1 MRIAYFDCFSG
12 ISGNMIL
19 GALLDAGL
27 PLDDLRRELNRL
39 TLSGYEIEATR
50 VTKQGLA
57 ATYVAVRVQEEQPE
71 RRLGDILAVIARS
84 SLSERVKDQSQRI
97 FTSLAAAEGRVHDQD
112 AEVVHLHEV
121 GAVDAMVD
129 IVGTAIGLQLLGIER
144 VECSPLNLGHG
155 FVRARHGVLPV
166 PAPATLELLRGVPVY
181 SRGTAHE
188 LVTPTGA
195 AIVASLAARF
205 GPLPPMTVEG
215 VGYGAGK
222 ADLKRP
228 NLLRLVLGQDQEIGH
243 TYLSDA
249 VTVLETNLD
258 DMNPQF
264 YDYVMERLFAAGA
277 LDVYL
282 SPIQMKKNRP
292 GVALSVLC
300 HQGQVEEMLAII
312 FAETSTLGVRVSER
326 TRRCLE
332 RSTTVLS
339 TRFGEIR
346 VKVARRG
353 EAILHVA
360 PEYED
365 CKRAARQHGVTLSA
379 VYQEAT
385 RQAIEDSG
393 LRSRADH
400 IS

>member
-12 ISGNMIL
+12 VSGNMIL

-27 PLDDLRRELNRL
+27 PLDDLRRELNKL
-39 TLSGYEIEATR
+39 PLSGYGIEAAH

-57 ATYVAVRVQEEQPE
+57 GIYVEVRVEEEQPE
-71 RRLGDILAVIARS
+71 RTLGDILAVIAQS
-84 SLSERVKDQSQRI
+84 ALPEQVKERSQRI
-97 FTSLAAAEGRVHDQD
+97 FTRLAAAEGKVHDQD
-112 AEVVHLHEV
+112 AEAVRLHEV

-129 IVGTAIGLQLLGIER
+129 VVGTAIGLQLLGIDR

-181 SRGTAHE
+181 SLGTAHE

-205 GPLPPMTVEG
+205 GPLPAMTVEG

-222 ADLKRP
+222 ADLGRP
-228 NLLRLVLGQDQEIGH
+228 NLLRLVLGQDQGMGQA
-243 TYLSDA
+243 YLSDA

-300 HQGQVEEMLAII
+300 RHDQVEEMLAII

-339 TRFGEIR
+339 TRYGQIR

-379 VYQEAT
+379 VYQEAVK
-385 RQAIEDSG
+385 QAIEDSG
-393 LRSRADH
+393 LRDRADH
-400 IS
+400 VS

>member
-27 PLDDLRRELNRL
+27 PLDDLRRELNKL
-39 TLSGYEIEATR
+39 PLSGYEIEATR
-50 VTKQGLA
+50 VTRQGLA
-57 ATYVAVRVQEEQPE
+57 GIYVEVRVQEEQPE
-71 RRLGDILAVIARS
+71 RTLGDILAVIAGS
-84 SLSERVKDQSQRI
+84 TLPERVKDQSQRI
-97 FTSLAAAEGRVHDQD
+97 FTCLAAAEGRVHDQD
-112 AEVVHLHEV
+112 AEVVRLHEV

-129 IVGTAIGLQLLGIER
+129 VVGTAIGLQLLGIDR

-181 SRGTAHE
+181 SRGAAHE
-188 LVTPTGA
+188 TVTPTGA

-205 GPLPPMTVEG
+205 GPLPTMTVEG

-222 ADLKRP
+222 ADLERP
-228 NLLRLVLGQDQEIGH
+228 NLLRLVLGQAQEIGQA
-243 TYLSDA
+243 YLSDA

-282 SPIQMKKNRP
+282 TPIQMKKNRP

-300 HQGQVEEMLAII
+300 HHAQVEEMLAIV

-332 RSTTVLS
+332 RTTTVLS

-346 VKVARRG
+346 VKVACRG

-379 VYQEAT
+379 VYQEAV
-385 RQAIEDSG
+385 RQAIENSG
-393 LRSRADH
+393 LRNRADH